1 MLLDSPRRS
10 WRSSQANAFLRLLQK
25 FESDYPGLRHN
36 LTAWQ
41 LSQGLWR
48 LSQVEWPADEA
59 HETSGGAAERETLR
73 LAARASTLASASYG
87 PFGAL
92 LVGWSRG
99 LGPLLS
105 TSWQLLRGI
114 GRHREVAFETHTR
127 ALGLRAGDILH
138 AQWRPVFYERRG
150 QAGLPV
156 RRGRE
161 RGRGAIADAA
171 ATSDAVAA
179 DDAAAVAAEAA
190 GPLAAELGPYAY
202 TPAHLLLVDHQER
215 SVVLVVRGSL
225 ELADVLA
232 DMQVAPTRRDQ
243 RRLGRGCHGGMADA
257 AWRLAGMHEE
267 RLRQSLH
274 DHRGYTLTLTGHSL
288 GAGVATYAAV
298 L

>member
-1 MLLDSPRRS
+1 MLIANRARARSVQRMLLDSPRRS

-41 LSQGLWR
+41 LSHGLWR

-127 ALGLRAGDILH
+127 ALGLRAEVG
-138 AQWRPVFYERRG
+138 
-150 QAGLPV
+150 
-156 RRGRE
+156 
-161 RGRGAIADAA
+161 
-171 ATSDAVAA
+171 
-179 DDAAAVAAEAA
+179 
-190 GPLAAELGPYAY
+190 
-202 TPAHLLLVDHQER
+202 
-215 SVVLVVRGSL
+215 
-225 ELADVLA
+225 
-232 DMQVAPTRRDQ
+232 
-243 RRLGRGCHGGMADA
+243 
-257 AWRLAGMHEE
+257 
-267 RLRQSLH
+267 
-274 DHRGYTLTLTGHSL
+274 
-288 GAGVATYAAV
+288 
-298 L
+298 

>member
-257 AWRLAGMHEE
+257 AWRLV
-267 RLRQSLH
+267 S
-274 DHRGYTLTLTGHSL
+274 
-288 GAGVATYAAV
+288 
-298 L
+298 